1 MPTGA
6 NIDINKIQKKQLSFF
21 IEKGGGRAT
30 SGGASTSDY
39 DTRICGEDINIGGV
53 YIDDNK
59 KIYNSGVQR
68 VDLIAIETGN
78 EGDRIRVTT
87 TKPVTIPDAEFTIG
101 AIVWLIN
108 DVPNLT
114 TVLPT
119 PVDDMIIQ
127 KIGTASAIDEL
138 YPLIGEANLVVI

>member
-1 MPTGA
+1 VPTGF
-6 NIDINKIQKKQLSFF
+6 ISDITKVQKKHLAFF
-21 IEKGGGRAT
+21 LEKGRGGRVI
-30 SGGASTSDY
+30 GAAAVSYY
-39 DTRICGEDINIGGV
+39 DTRICGENINIGGV